1 MQYVTPFRLVY
12 SVQCIWD
19 SFVLFIL
26 LFSHSVMSDS
36 LELHDCGTPG
46 FPVLHCKVLI
56 QSFLL
61 LGQFSSVAQL
71 CPTPCDPID
80 CRMPGFP
87 VHHQLPELA
96 QTHVHQ
102 VSDALQPSY
111 PLSSPSPAF
120 SLSQHQGLFQ
130 WVSSSHQVAKV
141 LELQLQ
147 HQSFQWIFSIDFL

>member
-1 MQYVTPFRLVY
+1 MYLRFICVVY
-12 SVQCIWD
+12 IIV
-19 SFVLFIL
+19 
-26 LFSHSVMSDS
+26 HSVMSDS
-36 LELHDCGTPG
+36 LQLHDCGTPG
-46 FPVLHCKVLI
+46 FPVFHCKVLI
-56 QSFLL
+56 QSFVLP
-61 LGQFSSVAQL
+61 GQFSSVAQL
-71 CPTPCDPID
+71 YPTPCDPVD
-80 CRMPGFP
+80 CCMPGFP

-120 SLSQHQGLFQ
+120 NLSQHHGLSQ

-147 HQSFQWIFSIDFL
+147 HQSFQWIYRTDFL